1 MPAPCTILVADD
13 NDDVRK
19 LVALVLSRTG
29 RVLEAADGEG
39 ALAVARL
46 RRPDLA
52 VLDVQMPGPDGI
64 EVCRRLKADPTT
76 AGMPIVILTADVASD
91 ARERALAAGADA
103 FVTKPFRPAE
113 LLAFVRRLLPP

>member
-76 AGMPIVILTADVASD
+76 AGMPIVILTAEGASD

-113 LLAFVRRLLPP
+113 LLALVRRLLPP